1 MHVHSEYLIYIS
13 VTSNSSFSPQLHSVS
28 PQHPKTYMSL
38 QGLLLL
44 WTYTCPLVSFL
55 MMFSSFRTG
64 QSSRSSQ
71 AATPTLT
78 FLLSATQDVLLPLLK
93 LTVYPNDLIYILK
106 VRPYCFQFSHTN
118 SFHLFCTADS
128 LSLTPM
134 VKMELHCS
142 QARTTE
148 KQLPQMV

>member
-1 MHVHSEYLIYIS
+1 MYIVSILFTYLSHQIHPFLL
-13 VTSNSSFSPQLHSVS
+13 SSTVYPHNT
-28 PQHPKTYMSL
+28 PKHTCHFRASFCS
-38 QGLLLL
+38 GL
-44 WTYTCPLVSFL
+44 TCPLVSFL

-71 AATPTLT
+71 AATQTLT
-78 FLLSATQDVLLPLLK
+78 FLLSVTQDVLLPLLK
-93 LTVYPNDLIYILK
+93 LTVYPNDLIYMLK

-118 SFHLFCTADS
+118 SFHLFSTADS